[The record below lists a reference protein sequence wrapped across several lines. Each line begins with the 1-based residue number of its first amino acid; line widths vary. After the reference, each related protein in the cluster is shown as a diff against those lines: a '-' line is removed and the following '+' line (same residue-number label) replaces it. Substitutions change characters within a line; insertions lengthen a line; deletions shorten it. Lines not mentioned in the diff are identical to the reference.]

1 VALTSGIGSC
11 AMVSPW
17 TGRNTQNESTLK
29 RSVKPSTPGEGCG
42 QAATSSRGYI
52 EYASGRP
59 EFRPIARTT
68 LTLIRAPSASRLV
81 YIDSVYRHVAPN
93 HLIIVGKA
101 PATITASGRVSIF
114 EEDSDA
120 HSGFGDFDDCDG
132 FGRAVGS
139 RADV

>member
-1 VALTSGIGSC
+1 MSQLGPDSE
-11 AMVSPW
+11 VSAFE
-17 TGRNTQNESTLK
+17 GQ
-29 RSVKPSTPGEGCG
+29 VCITPMNGHRQFDWRIEEYW
-42 QAATSSRGYI
+42 QAATSSRGYTGR
-52 EYASGRP
+52 ASERTEAP
-59 EFRPIARTT
+59 PIARTT

-101 PATITASGRVSIF
+101 PATITASGRASIF